1 MSIIVTGASGSFG
14 RQVAAL
20 LIEKISPSELILVTR
35 NPASLA
41 QFAAR
46 GAQVRFGNFDDRET
60 LPQALAGGE
69 RILLISTLAVGPR
82 RQRQH
87 AAAVRAA
94 VSAGVKQIVY
104 TSSVGIHPKSPS
116 LAVAD
121 HYFTEELLR
130 GAGPAFTFLRDSQY
144 AEVIVTMMAPV
155 ALRTGQWIMSA
166 GHGSVAFVSKKD
178 CVASAAAVLTSS
190 GHEGATYE
198 ITGPE
203 LYTFRQAAAIAAELA
218 GRPIEYVEVSDDEK
232 LAMWDAAG
240 VPRQYSNGLTNDDG
254 TGLWGSEEMISY
266 ERAIREGYFSI
277 CSHHVEL
284 LTGRPARS
292 LGEVFRVNLDALK

>member
-35 NPASLA
+35 NPPSLA

-94 VSAGVKQIVY
+94 VSAVVKHIVS
-104 TSSVGIHPKSPS
+104 TSSVGIPPKSPS
-116 LAVAD
+116 LAVAY
-121 HYFTEELLR
+121 HYF
-130 GAGPAFTFLRDSQY
+130 P
-144 AEVIVTMMAPV
+144 
-155 ALRTGQWIMSA
+155 
-166 GHGSVAFVSKKD
+166 
-178 CVASAAAVLTSS
+178 
-190 GHEGATYE
+190 
-198 ITGPE
+198 
-203 LYTFRQAAAIAAELA
+203 
-218 GRPIEYVEVSDDEK
+218 
-232 LAMWDAAG
+232 
-240 VPRQYSNGLTNDDG
+240 
-254 TGLWGSEEMISY
+254 
-266 ERAIREGYFSI
+266 
-277 CSHHVEL
+277 
-284 LTGRPARS
+284 
-292 LGEVFRVNLDALK
+292 